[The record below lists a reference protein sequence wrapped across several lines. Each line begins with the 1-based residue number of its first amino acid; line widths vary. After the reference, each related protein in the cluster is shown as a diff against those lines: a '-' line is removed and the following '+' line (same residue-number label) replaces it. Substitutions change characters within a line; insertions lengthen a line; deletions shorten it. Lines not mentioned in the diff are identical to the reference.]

1 MPSTHIPKFPV
12 VDPDPSLGKAIG
24 NFNLTDYRYEDV
36 KAEELFFFFSL
47 SFFRLSHPVIY
58 SEIFFFS
65 RRVVWHLDFLVH
77 ENLFVVPIHDLIW
90 GLVSLLV

>member
-36 KAEELFFFFSL
+36 KAEE
-47 SFFRLSHPVIY
+47 I
-58 SEIFFFS
+58 
-65 RRVVWHLDFLVH
+65 
-77 ENLFVVPIHDLIW
+77 
-90 GLVSLLV
+90 LLC